1 MKLANLPFADST
13 IDPAVLLANPLLREY
28 GQLVN
33 LKMARVVSVFE
44 PASYVAKVTRRRQ
57 CGCVNSPAIQIDK
70 NDNVLKIFKNQV
82 AYSTKMGKSLYYS
95 VNDDSQETI
104 CTYCNTKYQVAETK
118 YETC

>member
-1 MKLANLPFADST
+1 MVEST
-13 IDPAVLLANPLLREY
+13 IDPKVLLGNPLLREY

-44 PASYVAKVTRRRQ
+44 PAAYVSKIYRRRQ
-57 CGCVNSPAIQIDK
+57 CGCTNTPAFKIDK

-95 VNDDSQETI
+95 VSDETQETV
-104 CTYCNTKYQVAETK
+104 CTFCN
-118 YETC
+118 